1 VSGNWSSFGLALGG
15 ASCGHGE
22 KTDNMPLND
31 AKMQRLKRL
40 EARLQEC
47 VRSGKVELAIEITAD
62 IRGIFCDNLG
72 NHRLLKAKLWCF
84 EAALV
89 GNRVDYATQG
99 MEGVRG
105 RAKRGT
111 KLYLE
116 ATVLLAVCYLR
127 NKRLADAKPLIH
139 YVLSRLNDIQSD
151 TARQLFQRK
160 FIDRIEQECVLSELI
175 GIHEGVV
182 TEESIHSR
190 MVLLLKNSSDDQI
203 FGLIGGALPANAILA
218 LTNVNTYALQQIR
231 PSDQKALPAPRE
243 SQQPPALGKKTLA
256 VFQRIAWR
264 TFCDPESEIFKLWS
278 KGLPGLSNHK
288 IMAGAVA
295 ATLTGWNIGLPVL
308 GAGLAA
314 ALIKFTADHFC
325 DVCKP
330 EVFMTTRK
338 EVNSSREQ
346 KRTANGP

>member
-1 VSGNWSSFGLALGG
+1 
-15 ASCGHGE
+15 
-22 KTDNMPLND
+22 MPLNA
-31 AKMQRLKRL
+31 AKKERLKRL
-40 EARLQEC
+40 EARLEQC
-47 VRSGKVELAIEITAD
+47 VRSGNVELAIEITTD
-62 IRGIFCDNLG
+62 IQSIFSDDLS

-89 GNRVDYATQG
+89 ANRVDYATRG

-105 RAKRGT
+105 RTRPGT

-127 NKRLADAKPLIH
+127 QKRISDAKPLIH
-139 YVLSRLNDIQSD
+139 AVLTRLNDIQSD
-151 TARQLFQRK
+151 ESRHLFQRK
-160 FIDRIEQECVLSELI
+160 FFDRIEQECVLTELI
-175 GIHEGVV
+175 GTQEGVV

-190 MVLLLKNSSDDQI
+190 MVLLLANGSDEQI
-203 FGLIGGALPANAILA
+203 YALIGGALPANAVLA
-218 LTNVNTYALQQIR
+218 LTDVRTYALQQIR
-231 PSDQKALPAPRE
+231 PSDVKALPAPRE
-243 SQQPPALGKKTLA
+243 SQQPPELGKKTLA

-278 KGLPGLSNHK
+278 KALPAVSNHK
-288 IMAGAVA
+288 VMAGAVA
-295 ATLTGWNIGLPVL
+295 ATLNGWSIGLPVL

-314 ALIKFTADHFC
+314 ALVKFTAHHFC

-338 EVNSSREQ
+338 EINSTR
-346 KRTANGP
+346 KKK